1 VTRAA
6 DRVLAARVLARERW
20 PYVSHLL
27 FSLRLVPVTDG
38 SLDTLAVDA
47 GWRLYFNEE
56 YVLGLSVA
64 HLATDLQHEA
74 MHCMLNHHER
84 FTALKDSEPD
94 HRLFNIAGD
103 CGINHIIEE
112 SGFEFSETDP
122 PVRYKDFPKI
132 NETMTTERAYFIL
145 KDEKNKQPP
154 SSGSEKKPAPDRDCG
169 SISGGDARDYEIAPE
184 DESAPAAS
192 EEVKAVVRSKVA
204 ADVETAAKSGNPV
217 AGGLIRWA
225 EDFRNPKVNW
235 RQQLAVRIRVALANK
250 SGRRDYSMMRPSRRE
265 QGLTKAD
272 TQIRLPAMRQPGD
285 PKTTVIVDTSG
296 SISHELLKT
305 LLAEVMGITKA
316 VGSAHGVVVIPCDS
330 VAYPATKVRKAND
343 VQKLQLPGGGGTDMR
358 EGIAAA
364 LAIKPRPDAIVIVTD
379 GYTPWPS
386 VKPVGCDSFIALL
399 TTSARSAKVPSWAKT
414 VVIDSDS

>member
-1 VTRAA
+1 M
-6 DRVLAARVLARERW
+6 AARVLAQNRW
-20 PYVSHLL
+20 PYISHLL
-27 FSLRLVPVTDG
+27 FSLRLVPVTDD

-56 YVLGLSVA
+56 YVLGLTVSQ
-64 HLATDLQHEA
+64 LATDLQHEA

-84 FTALKDSEPD
+84 FSALKDSEPD

-145 KDEKNKQPP
+145 KEEK
-154 SSGSEKKPAPDRDCG
+154 EKKPSDSGSTKQADPGRDCG
-169 SISGGDARDYEIAPE
+169 SVSGGNARDYELAPD
-184 DESAPAAS
+184 DEATPAAS

-204 ADVETAAKSGNPV
+204 GDVETASNSGVSV

-265 QGLTKAD
+265 QGLAKAD
-272 TQIRLPAMRQPGD
+272 AQIRLPAMRQPGD
-285 PKTTVIVDTSG
+285 PKTTVVVDTSG
-296 SISHELLKT
+296 SISQEILKT

-330 VAYPATKVRKAND
+330 AAYPAKKVRKATD

-358 EGIAAA
+358 EGITAA

-379 GYTPWPS
+379 GETPWPAN
-386 VKPVGCDSFIALL
+386 KPIGCDNFIVLL
-399 TTSARSAKVPSWAKT
+399 TTGAKSAKVPGWAKT
-414 VVIDSDS
+414 VVLDSDS

>member
-1 VTRAA
+1 MSSAV
-6 DRVLAARVLARERW
+6 DKIMAARVLAQNRW

-27 FSLRLVPVTDG
+27 FSLRLVPVVDG

-64 HLATDLQHEA
+64 ELATDLQHEA

-84 FTALKDSEPD
+84 FKSLRDSEPN
-94 HRLFNIAGD
+94 HQLFNIAGD
-103 CGINHIIEE
+103 CGINHVIEE
-112 SGFEFSETDP
+112 AGFEFSKTDP

-145 KDEKNKQPP
+145 KEEKDKK
-154 SSGSEKKPAPDRDCG
+154 SSDSGSTKEADAGRDCG
-169 SISGGDARDYEIAPE
+169 SVSGGDARDYEIAPD
-184 DESAPAAS
+184 DEAAPAAS

-204 ADVETAAKSGNPV
+204 GAVETASKSGISV

-225 EDFRNPKVNW
+225 EEFRNPKVNW
-235 RQQLAVRIRVALANK
+235 RQQLAVRIRAALATK
-250 SGRRDYSMMRPSRRE
+250 AGRRDYSMMRPSRRE
-265 QGLTKAD
+265 QGLAKTD

-316 VGSAHGVVVIPCDS
+316 VGSAHGVAVIACDS
-330 VAYPATKVRKAND
+330 VAYPAKKVRKAID

-358 EGIAAA
+358 KGITAA

-379 GYTPWPS
+379 GETPWPAS
-386 VKPVGCDSFIALL
+386 KPIGCDNFIVLL
-399 TTSARSAKVPSWAKT
+399 TTGANAAEVPAWAKT
-414 VVIDSDS
+414 VVLDSDS

>member
-1 VTRAA
+1 M
-6 DRVLAARVLARERW
+6 AARVLAQNRW
-20 PYVSHLL
+20 PYISHLL

-56 YVLGLSVA
+56 YVLGLTVA

-84 FTALKDSEPD
+84 FTALRDSEPN

-145 KDEKNKQPP
+145 KEEK
-154 SSGSEKKPAPDRDCG
+154 EKKPSDSGSIKQADPGRDCG
-169 SISGGDARDYEIAPE
+169 SISGGNSRDYELAPD
-184 DESAPAAS
+184 DEAAPAAS

-204 ADVETAAKSGNPV
+204 GDVETASRSGISV

-235 RQQLAVRIRVALANK
+235 RQQLAVRIRAALANK
-250 SGRRDYSMMRPSRRE
+250 AGRRDYSMMRPSRRE
-265 QGLTKAD
+265 QGLAKAD
-272 TQIRLPAMRQPGD
+272 AQIRLPAMRQPGD
-285 PKTTVIVDTSG
+285 PKTTVVVDTSG
-296 SISHELLKT
+296 SISQEILKT
-305 LLAEVMGITKA
+305 LLAEVMGIAKA

-330 VAYPATKVRKAND
+330 TAYPAKKVRKATD

-358 EGIAAA
+358 EGITAA

-379 GYTPWPS
+379 GETPWPAN
-386 VKPVGCDSFIALL
+386 KPIGCDNFIVLL
-399 TTSARSAKVPSWAKT
+399 TTGAKAAKVPGWAKT
-414 VVIDSDS
+414 VVLDSDS

>member
-1 VTRAA
+1 M
-6 DRVLAARVLARERW
+6 AARVLARERW
-20 PYVSHLL
+20 PYISHLL

-64 HLATDLQHEA
+64 ELATDLQHEA
-74 MHCMLNHHER
+74 MHCMLDHHER
-84 FTALKDSEPD
+84 FKSLRDSEPN
-94 HRLFNIAGD
+94 HQLFNIAGD
-103 CGINHIIEE
+103 CGINHVIEE
-112 SGFEFSETDP
+112 AGFEFSKADP

-145 KDEKNKQPP
+145 KEEKDKQP
-154 SSGSEKKPAPDRDCG
+154 SGSGSKKKPEPDRDCG
-169 SISGGDARDYEIAPE
+169 SIAGGDARDYEIAPQ

-192 EEVKAVVRSKVA
+192 DEVKAVVRSKVA
-204 ADVETAAKSGNPV
+204 ADVETAAKSGDSV

-250 SGRRDYSMMRPSRRE
+250 AGRRDYSMMRPSRRE
-265 QGLTKAD
+265 QGLAKAD

-296 SISHELLKT
+296 SISHELLKN

-316 VGSAHGVVVIPCDS
+316 VGSAYGVVVIPCDS
-330 VAYPATKVRKAND
+330 VAYPATKVRKATD

-358 EGIAAA
+358 EGITAA

-399 TTSARSAKVPSWAKT
+399 TTGARSAKVPSWAKT
-414 VVIDSDS
+414 VVLDSDS

>member
-1 VTRAA
+1 M
-6 DRVLAARVLARERW
+6 AARVLAQNRW
-20 PYVSHLL
+20 PYISHLL
-27 FSLRLVPVTDG
+27 FSLRLVPVTDD

-56 YVLGLSVA
+56 YVLGLTVS

-145 KDEKNKQPP
+145 KEENEKKSAGSGAKNK
-154 SSGSEKKPAPDRDCG
+154 SEPDRDCG
-169 SISGGDARDYEIAPE
+169 SISGGNSRDYELAPD
-184 DESAPAAS
+184 DEAAPAAS

-204 ADVETAAKSGNPV
+204 GDVDAAAKSGVSV

-250 SGRRDYSMMRPSRRE
+250 AGRRDYSMMRPSRRE

-272 TQIRLPAMRQPGD
+272 AQIRLPAMRQPGD
-285 PKTTVIVDTSG
+285 PKTTVVVDTSG
-296 SISHELLKT
+296 SISQEILKT

-330 VAYPATKVRKAND
+330 TAYPAKKVRKATD

-358 EGIAAA
+358 EGITAA

-379 GYTPWPS
+379 GETPWPAN
-386 VKPVGCDSFIALL
+386 KPVGCDNFIVLL
-399 TTSARSAKVPSWAKT
+399 TTSAKAAEVPGWAKT
-414 VVIDSDS
+414 VVLDSDS